1 MPDVN
6 HMVQQLKQYNPSTWV
21 KSSQTVWHGSQS
33 STMPQEGEGD
43 EGYDRSGDTGDFHHG
58 FGSGFHVGTLH
69 AAHLAERGQLGE
81 GEGFIHP
88 LHMSGTSL
96 VSQQPQG
103 SHDVPKRMVQ
113 SDDAAN
119 YGPLSHGQVREP
131 AEALAA
137 GHNIPYESELE
148 DSGSVAFRSPR
159 SNLKT
164 WRESVLSDPKAAPW
178 HKAMA
183 EKGYDLSI
191 RQNDPDR
198 TVPHPPQHEDPQNEE
213 WAKAGN
219 YWENIYAPRPSPK
232 LRKIT

>member
-1 MPDVN
+1 MPDVS

-21 KSSQTVWHGSQS
+21 GSSQTVWHGSQS
-33 STMPQEGEGD
+33 PTMPQEGEGD

-69 AAHLAERGQLGE
+69 AAHLAERGQVEANG
-81 GEGFIHP
+81 GGYIHP

-96 VSQQPQG
+96 VG
-103 SHDVPKRMVQ
+103 VQ

-119 YGPLSHGQVREP
+119 YGSLSHGQFRDP
-131 AEALAA
+131 TDALAA

-164 WRESVLSDPKAAPW
+164 WGESVLSDPNAAPW

-183 EKGYDLSI
+183 SKGYDLSI
-191 RQNDPDR
+191 RQSDPDR
-198 TVPHPPQHEDPQNEE
+198 SIAHPPVHDDPQAEA
-213 WAKAGN
+213 WAKDDG
-219 YWENIYAPRPSPK
+219 YWDNIYAPRPSPK
-232 LRKIT
+232 LRKN